1 MSPRPDTPPQGAP
14 LLAVHGLTVRFGGLT
29 AVADVAFAIAR
40 GEIHALI
47 GPNGAGKS
55 TVINCVTG
63 FQEPTA
69 GAIRLDGR
77 PLPRRDPVAVTR
89 RGVARSFQ
97 TPQLFGRLSVA
108 DNLRVASQRARG
120 PIPDPELIRLVGL
133 SGLEERRAETLAYG
147 QQRLLE
153 VARALACAP
162 RLLLLDE
169 PAAGLA
175 GEDNERL
182 ALLLRRI
189 AAELDLG
196 VLIVEHNVALIRR
209 LSDRV
214 TVMHHG
220 HVIASGAPGP
230 VLSDPAV
237 VAAYLGKAAVAA
249 EAGSC

>member
-1 MSPRPDTPPQGAP
+1 LDIRGVS
-14 LLAVHGLTVRFGGLT
+14 VRFGGLA
-29 AVADVAFAIAR
+29 AVSDLALALGQ

-55 TVINCVTG
+55 TVINCISG
-63 FQEPTA
+63 FQPLTSGEM
-69 GAIRLDGR
+69 RLGDER
-77 PLPRRDPVAVTR
+77 LARLTPV
-89 RGVARSFQ
+89 VAARKGIARTFQ

-108 DNLRVASQRARG
+108 DNVRVASRTGRTGLFSEA
-120 PIPDPELIRLVGL
+120 ELLELVGL
-133 SGLEERRAETLAYG
+133 AGLQARTAEGLAYG

-175 GEDNERL
+175 ADDVARL
-182 ALLLRRI
+182 AQLLRRI
-189 AAELDLG
+189 AGELGLG
-196 VLIVEHNVALIRR
+196 ILLVEHNVGLVKR
-209 LSDRV
+209 LCDRA

-220 HVIASGAPGP
+220 LVIASGSPAA

-237 VAAYLGKAAVAA
+237 VTAYLGTQAPLSQARP
-249 EAGSC
+249 C